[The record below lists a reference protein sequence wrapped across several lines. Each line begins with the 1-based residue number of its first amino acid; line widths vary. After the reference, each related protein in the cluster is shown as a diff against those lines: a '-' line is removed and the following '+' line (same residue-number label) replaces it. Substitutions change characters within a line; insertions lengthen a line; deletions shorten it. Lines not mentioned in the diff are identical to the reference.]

1 MTLPVVVGILGF
13 IILIFFFLL
22 GVPVAF
28 SMALV
33 GLLGF
38 GYLTSI
44 ESAVSMTGTVL
55 WSTLESYSLSVLPMF
70 VLMGAIAFQSGISR
84 RLYDA
89 LEKFFGRLP
98 GGLGM
103 ATIFAC
109 AGFSAIC
116 GSSAATAATIGR
128 VSIPEMRKH
137 NYNSSLSTGC
147 VASGGTLGI
156 LIPPSTMLIIYAS
169 MTEQSIAELFA
180 AGIIPGIVVAIL
192 FAITVFALCFFYP
205 ALAPPSASFSLR
217 EKLASLRGV
226 VDTFLL
232 VVVVL
237 GGLFVG
243 FFTPTEAGGMGAA
256 GILVIALAR
265 RSITWQGFIESLKE
279 TTRISCM
286 ILFILSG
293 AFIFSRFMAITR
305 LPADLSMWV
314 GTLPLPTWAILLG
327 VVLVY
332 LIGGCFMDALGLVTL
347 TVPVFYPMVLK
358 MGVDPIW
365 FGVTIVLITEM
376 GAITPP
382 VGINVYVI
390 AGIVPP
396 DISMETIFKGIWPFL
411 GALLF
416 AQILFIAF
424 PSIITFFPSILK

>member
-1 MTLPVVVGILGF
+1 VTSSVFVGLIGF
-13 IILIFFFLL
+13 AILILCFLL
-22 GVPVAF
+22 GVPVGF

-33 GLLGF
+33 GILGF

-44 ESAVSMTGTVL
+44 ESTISMTGSVL

-70 VLMGAIAFQSGISR
+70 VLMGAIAFQSGIST
-84 RLYDA
+84 RLYVA
-89 LEKFFGRLP
+89 LEKLFGRLR
-98 GGLGM
+98 GGLAI
-103 ATIFAC
+103 ATVFAC

-128 VSIPEMRKH
+128 VSLPEMRKH
-137 NYNSSLSTGC
+137 NYASSLSAGC
-147 VASGGTLGI
+147 VASAGTLGI

-180 AGIIPGIVVAIL
+180 AGVIPGMILAIL
-192 FAITVFALCFFYP
+192 FAVTIFALCLFNP
-205 ALAPPSASFSLR
+205 ALAPPSAKFSLT

-226 VDTFLL
+226 IDTFCL
-232 VVVVL
+232 VIVVL
-237 GGLFVG
+237 GGLFIG
-243 FFTPTEAGGMGAA
+243 FFTPTEAGGVGAA
-256 GILVIALAR
+256 GVLVIALAR
-265 RSITWQGFIESLKE
+265 RSITWHGFLESLKE

-293 AFIFSRFMAITR
+293 AFIFSRFMAISR
-305 LPADLSMWV
+305 LPFDLSTWV
-314 GTLPLPTWAILLG
+314 GTLPLPTWAILVG
-327 VVLVY
+327 IVLIY

-390 AGIVPP
+390 KGIVSS
-396 DISMETIFKGIWPFL
+396 DVSMETIFWGIWPFL
-411 GALLF
+411 GALVF
-416 AQILFIAF
+416 AQLLFIAF
-424 PSIITFFPSILK
+424 PNIVTFFPNIIK